1 MKKKAAFR
9 RRNYFIKKGLQ
20 SRFIFG
26 FSLSVVA
33 GFLINWFLVYYL
45 VDKGLAEALYRSH
58 IKIGAT
64 GEVIGDILLKVNII
78 AVPLLIISV
87 IIVGLF
93 IVNKVTIPLT
103 GFKEALEDFERGDMT
118 LKTLKDIPAEL
129 SASYN
134 TMVNRLGK
142 VFISFKMQAD
152 ELGKMVTEI
161 KHLTHER
168 ALSSQEVKDI
178 YLSLSKWRKAMEQ
191 QCSIF
196 KV

>member
-1 MKKKAAFR
+1 MKEKAAFR

-64 GEVIGDILLKVNII
+64 GEVIGDILVKVNLV
-78 AVPLLIISV
+78 AAPLLIISV

-93 IVNKVTIPLT
+93 IVNKVTISLAGLKKAVE
-103 GFKEALEDFERGDMT
+103 GFEKGDMT
-118 LKTLKDIPAEL
+118 SRGLKDIPDEL
-129 SASYN
+129 LSSYSA
-134 TMVNRLGK
+134 MVNRFGK
-142 VFISFKMQAD
+142 AFVSFKMQTD
-152 ELGKMVTEI
+152 ELEKKVTEA
-161 KHLTHER
+161 KHITQER
-168 ALSSQEVKDI
+168 ALSPQEAKDI
-178 YLSLSKWRKAMEQ
+178 YIALSNGRKAMEQ
-191 QCSIF
+191 EFSMF